1 MNLLTDNAPLLLSIG
16 IALATGMIVVFGG
29 SLLNTYWSRYT
40 EKLSVE
46 KQLQEQMA
54 SDYEDPRKNKSTL
67 WFKWN
72 KYWEKRLINSGVN
85 FMAANRENAGRMVI
99 YIDLAAVAIFAVIFR
114 GSLLA
119 SIIIVIAADIIM
131 SFVLG
136 FMADKRL
143 EKLTRQL
150 PAFVSALKSADARSK
165 DASTTLQMAIAT
177 TPDELHN
184 ELKPVEEQLQAGG
197 QLKPVLTGFYDQTSI
212 EDLRFTMGCIM
223 KDVVFPGMVGY
234 QVKVMMAID
243 TSASVTGYDDQLSL
257 ICKNAEEIMK
267 AVMRNNKHGFS
278 CFCVDTT
285 IKPERIM
292 TSIDD
297 LDLTGGG
304 GTDMAPAFEYVNGM
318 KGRNRPDIFVLA
330 SDGEFDWNKCLPY
343 WPDNMKVI
351 ILITSPR
358 QFVDGKP
365 STIPDWVMGKADVI
379 DVSTRERA

>member
-1 MNLLTDNAPLLLSIG
+1 MNILTNNASFLLSVG
-16 IALATGMIVVFGG
+16 LALATGLVVVLFGQIG
-29 SLLNTYWSRYT
+29 NIYWKRYS
-40 EKLSVE
+40 ERVSVE

-99 YIDLAAVAIFAVIFR
+99 YMDLAAVAIFAVIFR

-223 KDVVFPGMVGY
+223 LIADTGVDWSKQLDII
-234 QVKVMMAID
+234 QDIIESRIETAQALQQAI
-243 TSASVTGYDDQLSL
+243 S
-257 ICKNAEEIMK
+257 KIMP
-267 AVMRNNKHGFS
+267 
-278 CFCVDTT
+278 T
-285 IKPERIM
+285 IW
-292 TSIDD
+292 
-297 LDLTGGG
+297 
-304 GTDMAPAFEYVNGM
+304 V
-318 KGRNRPDIFVLA
+318 
-330 SDGEFDWNKCLPY
+330 
-343 WPDNMKVI
+343 
-351 ILITSPR
+351 
-358 QFVDGKP
+358 
-365 STIPDWVMGKADVI
+365 STIFIPLMFLFTWFMQPIARGFWFHSLLSWILFFIIVGLYVLGIWMAKHQI
-379 DVSTRERA
+379 DLIKKL

>member
-223 KDVVFPGMVGY
+223 LIADTGVEWSKQLDII
-234 QVKVMMAID
+234 QDIIESRIETAQALQQAI
-243 TSASVTGYDDQLSL
+243 S
-257 ICKNAEEIMK
+257 KIMP
-267 AVMRNNKHGFS
+267 
-278 CFCVDTT
+278 T
-285 IKPERIM
+285 IW
-292 TSIDD
+292 
-297 LDLTGGG
+297 
-304 GTDMAPAFEYVNGM
+304 V
-318 KGRNRPDIFVLA
+318 
-330 SDGEFDWNKCLPY
+330 
-343 WPDNMKVI
+343 
-351 ILITSPR
+351 
-358 QFVDGKP
+358 
-365 STIPDWVMGKADVI
+365 STIFIPLMFLFTWFMQPIARGFWFHSLLSWILFFIIVGLYVLGIWMAKHQI
-379 DVSTRERA
+379 DLIKKL

>member
-1 MNLLTDNAPLLLSIG
+1 M
-16 IALATGMIVVFGG
+16 ATGLVVVLFGQIG
-29 SLLNTYWSRYT
+29 NIYWKRYS
-40 EKLSVE
+40 ERVSVE

-99 YIDLAAVAIFAVIFR
+99 YMDLAAVAIFAVIFR

-197 QLKPVLTGFYDQTSI
+197 QLKPVLTGFDQTSI
-212 EDLRFTMGCIM
+212 EDLRFTMGCI
-223 KDVVFPGMVGY
+223 KLIADTGVDWSK
-234 QVKVMMAID
+234 QLDIIQDIIESRIETAQALQQAI
-243 TSASVTGYDDQLSL
+243 S
-257 ICKNAEEIMK
+257 KIMP
-267 AVMRNNKHGFS
+267 
-278 CFCVDTT
+278 T
-285 IKPERIM
+285 IW
-292 TSIDD
+292 
-297 LDLTGGG
+297 
-304 GTDMAPAFEYVNGM
+304 V
-318 KGRNRPDIFVLA
+318 
-330 SDGEFDWNKCLPY
+330 
-343 WPDNMKVI
+343 
-351 ILITSPR
+351 
-358 QFVDGKP
+358 
-365 STIPDWVMGKADVI
+365 STIFIPLMFLFTWFMQPIARGFWFHSLLSWILFFIIVALYVLGIWMAKHQI
-379 DVSTRERA
+379 DLIKKL

>member
-29 SLLNTYWSRYT
+29 SLFNTYWNRYA

-99 YIDLAAVAIFAVIFR
+99 YMDLAAVAIFAVIFR

-119 SIIIVIAADIIM
+119 SIIIVITADIIM

-223 KDVVFPGMVGY
+223 LIADTGVDWSKQLDII
-234 QVKVMMAID
+234 QDIIESRIETAQALQQAI
-243 TSASVTGYDDQLSL
+243 S
-257 ICKNAEEIMK
+257 KIMP
-267 AVMRNNKHGFS
+267 
-278 CFCVDTT
+278 T
-285 IKPERIM
+285 IW
-292 TSIDD
+292 
-297 LDLTGGG
+297 
-304 GTDMAPAFEYVNGM
+304 V
-318 KGRNRPDIFVLA
+318 
-330 SDGEFDWNKCLPY
+330 
-343 WPDNMKVI
+343 
-351 ILITSPR
+351 
-358 QFVDGKP
+358 
-365 STIPDWVMGKADVI
+365 STIFIPLIFLFTWFMQPIARGFWFHSLLSWILFIIIIALYVLGIWMAKHQI
-379 DVSTRERA
+379 DLIKKL

>member
-1 MNLLTDNAPLLLSIG
+1 MNILTDNASFLLSVGLALGIG
-16 IALATGMIVVFGG
+16 MFVVIAG
-29 SLLNTYWSRYT
+29 SLAVAYWNRYT
-40 EKLSVE
+40 EKVSVE

-54 SDYEDPRKNKSTL
+54 SDYDDPRKNKSTL

-223 KDVVFPGMVGY
+223 LIADTGVDWSKQLDII
-234 QVKVMMAID
+234 QDIIESRIETAQALQQAI
-243 TSASVTGYDDQLSL
+243 S
-257 ICKNAEEIMK
+257 KIMP
-267 AVMRNNKHGFS
+267 
-278 CFCVDTT
+278 T
-285 IKPERIM
+285 IW
-292 TSIDD
+292 
-297 LDLTGGG
+297 
-304 GTDMAPAFEYVNGM
+304 V
-318 KGRNRPDIFVLA
+318 
-330 SDGEFDWNKCLPY
+330 
-343 WPDNMKVI
+343 
-351 ILITSPR
+351 
-358 QFVDGKP
+358 
-365 STIPDWVMGKADVI
+365 STIFIPLMFLFTWFMQPIARGFWFHSLLSWILFFIIIALYVLGIWMAKHQI
-379 DVSTRERA
+379 DLIKKL

>member
-1 MNLLTDNAPLLLSIG
+1 M
-16 IALATGMIVVFGG
+16 ATGLVVVLFGQIG
-29 SLLNTYWSRYT
+29 NIYWKRYS
-40 EKLSVE
+40 ERVSVE

-99 YIDLAAVAIFAVIFR
+99 YMDLAAVAIFAVIFR

-197 QLKPVLTGFYDQTSI
+197 QLKPVLTGFYDQMSI
-212 EDLRFTMGCIM
+212 EDLRFTMRCIM
-223 KDVVFPGMVGY
+223 LIADTGVDWSKQLDII
-234 QVKVMMAID
+234 QDIIESRIETAQALQQAI
-243 TSASVTGYDDQLSL
+243 S
-257 ICKNAEEIMK
+257 KIMP
-267 AVMRNNKHGFS
+267 
-278 CFCVDTT
+278 T
-285 IKPERIM
+285 IW
-292 TSIDD
+292 
-297 LDLTGGG
+297 
-304 GTDMAPAFEYVNGM
+304 V
-318 KGRNRPDIFVLA
+318 
-330 SDGEFDWNKCLPY
+330 
-343 WPDNMKVI
+343 
-351 ILITSPR
+351 
-358 QFVDGKP
+358 
-365 STIPDWVMGKADVI
+365 STIFIPLMFLFTWFMQPIARGFWFHSLLSWILFFIIVALYVLGIWMAKHQI
-379 DVSTRERA
+379 DLIKKL

>member
-1 MNLLTDNAPLLLSIG
+1 MNILTNNASFLLSVG
-16 IALATGMIVVFGG
+16 LALATGLVVVLFGQIG
-29 SLLNTYWSRYT
+29 NIYWKRYS
-40 EKLSVE
+40 ERVSVE

-99 YIDLAAVAIFAVIFR
+99 YMDLAAVAIFAVIFR

-223 KDVVFPGMVGY
+223 LIADTGVDWSKQLDII
-234 QVKVMMAID
+234 QDIIESRIETAQALQQAI
-243 TSASVTGYDDQLSL
+243 S
-257 ICKNAEEIMK
+257 KIMP
-267 AVMRNNKHGFS
+267 
-278 CFCVDTT
+278 T
-285 IKPERIM
+285 IW
-292 TSIDD
+292 
-297 LDLTGGG
+297 
-304 GTDMAPAFEYVNGM
+304 V
-318 KGRNRPDIFVLA
+318 
-330 SDGEFDWNKCLPY
+330 
-343 WPDNMKVI
+343 
-351 ILITSPR
+351 
-358 QFVDGKP
+358 
-365 STIPDWVMGKADVI
+365 STIFIPLMFLFTWFMQPIARGFWFHSLLSWILFFIIVALYVLGIWMAKHQI
-379 DVSTRERA
+379 DLIKKL

>member
-223 KDVVFPGMVGY
+223 LIADTGVDWSKQLDII
-234 QVKVMMAID
+234 QDIIESRIETAQALQQAI
-243 TSASVTGYDDQLSL
+243 S
-257 ICKNAEEIMK
+257 KIMP
-267 AVMRNNKHGFS
+267 
-278 CFCVDTT
+278 T
-285 IKPERIM
+285 IW
-292 TSIDD
+292 
-297 LDLTGGG
+297 
-304 GTDMAPAFEYVNGM
+304 V
-318 KGRNRPDIFVLA
+318 
-330 SDGEFDWNKCLPY
+330 
-343 WPDNMKVI
+343 
-351 ILITSPR
+351 
-358 QFVDGKP
+358 
-365 STIPDWVMGKADVI
+365 STIFIPLMFLFTWFMQPIARGFWFHSLLSWILFFIIVGLYVLGIWMAKHQI
-379 DVSTRERA
+379 DLIKKL

>member
-85 FMAANRENAGRMVI
+85 FMAANRENAGRVVI
-99 YIDLAAVAIFAVIFR
+99 YMDLAAVAIFAVIFR

-119 SIIIVIAADIIM
+119 SIIVVIAADIIM

-223 KDVVFPGMVGY
+223 LIADTGVDWSKQLDII
-234 QVKVMMAID
+234 QDIIESRIETAQALQQAI
-243 TSASVTGYDDQLSL
+243 S
-257 ICKNAEEIMK
+257 KIMP
-267 AVMRNNKHGFS
+267 
-278 CFCVDTT
+278 T
-285 IKPERIM
+285 IW
-292 TSIDD
+292 
-297 LDLTGGG
+297 
-304 GTDMAPAFEYVNGM
+304 V
-318 KGRNRPDIFVLA
+318 
-330 SDGEFDWNKCLPY
+330 
-343 WPDNMKVI
+343 
-351 ILITSPR
+351 
-358 QFVDGKP
+358 
-365 STIPDWVMGKADVI
+365 STIFIPLMFLFTWFMQPIARGFWFHSLLSWILFFIIVGLYVLGIWMAKHQI
-379 DVSTRERA
+379 DLIKKL